1 MARAHPVR
9 RGPHAPRV
17 GPRPDGEDEP
27 DGRGQSIET
36 GDTVEIFNDR
46 GHVVVTAI
54 VSDALPEGMVS
65 LPKGWLGHQH
75 IAGAPSELTHMRLN
89 PASVNQSFFDVA
101 VEIRHW
107 EGEQA

>member
-1 MARAHPVR
+1 MATLWSPPSCPTPCPKAWSP
-9 RGPHAPRV
+9 
-17 GPRPDGEDEP
+17 
-27 DGRGQSIET
+27 
-36 GDTVEIFNDR
+36 
-46 GHVVVTAI
+46 
-54 VSDALPEGMVS
+54 